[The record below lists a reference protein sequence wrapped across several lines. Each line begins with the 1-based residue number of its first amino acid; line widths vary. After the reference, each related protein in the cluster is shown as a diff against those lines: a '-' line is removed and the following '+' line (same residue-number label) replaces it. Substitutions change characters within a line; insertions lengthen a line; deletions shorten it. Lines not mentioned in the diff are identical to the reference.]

1 MRPRAVKPNTLQ
13 IPRYVTDHI
22 KFGFEKCERYLNIKV
37 TKNPDKTK
45 TYDYS
50 EYDQAR
56 FNYIKE
62 ELKAQ
67 YNIQEDITIEAF
79 KPEVLRNC
87 FRAPKD
93 YYFVSCDLKTAEVF
107 AIGYLAG
114 DKNLINA
121 LTQPDPQ
128 FAFKRMPDGTE
139 KQVRIAYRDDIVK
152 LTDDAKDPT
161 LLHDINDPDLVRDEN
176 GNLKHPGQDIHWQN
190 CENYLAFN
198 TPREKLDKNKTR
210 DAAGKA
216 ASFSIPYGASP
227 QLLERTIKIATGED
241 PEPGT
246 GQRLIDAYMNS
257 KPDVAKFLEI
267 RKQEVLDKQCY
278 ISPSGY
284 KRHYILPE
292 EDSDLPQSVK
302 DKLISSMQRQN
313 CNIGLQELVA
323 ATLSI
328 ATINLMREFRK
339 TNMKAKVICPLYD
352 AIYVIAPFYE
362 VKEVHRLLKKCFSED
377 IGWDLPGG
385 VLHFRTDH
393 ETGPSWGEHLSKHE
407 ELKLEEKIE
416 KYYSEKNNAKK

>member
-13 IPRYVTDHI
+13 IPRYVTDYI
-22 KFGFEKCERYLNIKV
+22 KTAFKKCESYLNIKV
-37 TKNPDKTK
+37 TKNEDKSE

-50 EYDQAR
+50 EYDHSR
-56 FNYIKE
+56 FEYIKE

-67 YNIQEDITIEAF
+67 YNITEDITIENF
-79 KPEVLRNC
+79 RPLGLRNC
-87 FRAPKD
+87 FRAPED

-128 FAFKRMPDGTE
+128 FAFKRMPDGTK
-139 KQVRIAYRDDIVK
+139 KQVRIAYIDEIVK
-152 LTDDAKDPT
+152 LTDEAKDPA
-161 LLHDINDPDLVRDEN
+161 LLTDPNDPDLIRDEN
-176 GNLKHPGQDIHWQN
+176 GELIHPKQDIHWQN

-257 KPDVAKFLEI
+257 KPDVAKFLDE
-267 RKQEVLDKQCY
+267 RKREVIEKQY
-278 ISPSGY
+278 YKSPSGY
-284 KRHYILPE
+284 KRHYILPD
-292 EDSDLPQSVK
+292 EDSDLPK
-302 DKLISSMQRQN
+302 KAKEALISSLQRQN

-328 ATINLMREFRK
+328 ATVSLMKEFRK
-339 TNMKAKVICPLYD
+339 QNMKARVICPLYD

-362 VKEVHRLLKKCFSED
+362 VREVHRLLKKCFSED

-385 VLHFRTDH
+385 TLHFQTDH
-393 ETGPSWGEHLSKHE
+393 ETGPSWGEHLTELE
-407 ELKLEEKIE
+407 EIKLNEKIE
-416 KYYSEKNNAKK
+416 KYTQNQTANK